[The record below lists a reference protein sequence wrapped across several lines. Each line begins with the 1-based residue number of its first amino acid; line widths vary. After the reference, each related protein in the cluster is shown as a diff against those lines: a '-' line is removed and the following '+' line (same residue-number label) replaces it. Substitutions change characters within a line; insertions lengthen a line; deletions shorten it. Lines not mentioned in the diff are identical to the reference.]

1 MVQRELDEDLVI
13 PDSLPRATTPLSTR
27 EGDIPP
33 SIAPKLSP
41 VPSLVGTDY
50 VDEHIDLGS
59 PHLRHESPDPLDI
72 ITPAEEDSERDPS
85 PTQEHPEGMQ
95 SSSPSQPFESSDGT
109 VSAEHEHSSVVEL
122 PEMADV
128 YEDQLLEPSEIIER
142 SEAEVE
148 IESDEPA
155 ALSISNPVEGE
166 TSVEDRPDMTWKED
180 VSIRPMSEPS
190 VVHAV
195 GSPLSLGGTTTS
207 IECTRKTESEG
218 GSGTL
223 SSSAAELRL
232 AEATGVAEV
241 KEEIQLD
248 ESRPEETQVE
258 QDDEME
264 VEHENGHEAA
274 SPVAE
279 QSRRDRKPW
288 RSYRYSVLTITQISG
303 RCQKLRV
310 YSQILLVTEKK
321 LAKTRSQSTKTSLV

>member
-1 MVQRELDEDLVI
+1 MVQRELDEDLAI
-13 PDSLPRATTPLSTR
+13 PDSLPRAPTPPSAL

-59 PHLRHESPDPLDI
+59 PQLRHESPDPLDI

-85 PTQEHPEGMQ
+85 PTREHPEVMQ

-109 VSAEHEHSSVVEL
+109 VSAELEHSSIVEP
-122 PEMADV
+122 PEMSDV
-128 YEDQLLEPSEIIER
+128 YEDQPLEPSEI
-142 SEAEVE
+142 EAEVE
-148 IESDEPA
+148 IESDEPPA
-155 ALSISNPVEGE
+155 VSNSDPVEGE
-166 TSVEDRPDMTWKED
+166 TSLEDRPDMTRKED
-180 VSIRPMSEPS
+180 VSIHPMSEPS

-207 IECTRKTESEG
+207 VECTRKTESEG
-218 GSGTL
+218 KPGTL
-223 SSSAAELRL
+223 LSSAAELHL
-232 AEATGVAEV
+232 TEATGIFEV

-248 ESRPEETQVE
+248 ESRPVETQVK

-264 VEHENGHEAA
+264 IEHENGHAAA

-288 RSYRYSVLTITQISG
+288 RSYRYSVLTVIQTSG
-303 RCQKLRV
+303 RPQRPRV
-310 YSQILLVTEKK
+310 YSQIQFVTEKK
-321 LAKTRSQSTKTSLV
+321 LAKTRSPSTKTSQV